1 MPEFNISFTKTFIN
15 CGFFTNGRANN
26 GFWYNEKKEV
36 VMSYEEDEENAYRT
50 YDDIVGRSIR
60 RGTRKA
66 VKALTFGLLG
76 GTDPLTELGTDAAEE
91 LITKVIPRSQENS
104 EDD

>member
-1 MPEFNISFTKTFIN
+1 
-15 CGFFTNGRANN
+15 
-26 GFWYNEKKEV
+26 
-36 VMSYEEDEENAYRT
+36 MSYEEDEENAYRT

-76 GTDPLTELGTDAAEE
+76 GTDPLAELGTDAAEE
-91 LITKVIPRSQENS
+91 LITKVLPRSQENS